1 MSEAANTAAVQAD
14 KAAPASGQEFTV
26 QAPEDIGDVVDAV
39 NNTFLGIWASFL
51 EHIPYLFAGVVVLLL
66 TWIAVSMVRKA
77 LCRTL
82 QRSGVRGSL
91 RELVKRLV
99 SIGIWTAG
107 LLLTAM
113 FWFPGLTPT
122 TALGGIGLLSVAIGL
137 AFQDIFENFFAG
149 VLLLWRFPFENGDF
163 IECDGIMGEV
173 EDITVRMTQLR
184 LTTGEMV
191 LMPNAILYKNPV
203 NILTNNGNR
212 RVTITCGVSYD
223 TDVEQAVA
231 VITRA
236 VKGCKSV
243 SQDQPVQ
250 VFPEGFGSS
259 SIDIEVAW
267 WTDARPVDIRA
278 SRGEVVQSIK
288 RALDSEGIEIP
299 FPYRTLTFKE
309 PLPVASAGQG
319 H

>member
-1 MSEAANTAAVQAD
+1 MSEDTKVNEE
-14 KAAPASGQEFTV
+14 SNFSV
-26 QAPEDIGDVVDAV
+26 QAPEDMGDVVDAV
-39 NNTFLGIWASFL
+39 NNTFLGIWTAFL
-51 EHIPYLFAGVVVLLL
+51 EHIPYLLAGVVVMLL
-66 TWIAVSMVRKA
+66 TWLAVAMVRKG
-77 LCRTL
+77 LTRTL
-82 QRSGVRGSL
+82 TRGGVRGSL
-91 RELVKRLV
+91 RELVKRLA
-99 SIGIWTAG
+99 SIAIWAAG

-191 LMPNAILYKNPV
+191 LVPNAILYKNPV
-203 NILTNNGNR
+203 NILTNNGKR
-212 RVTITCGVSYD
+212 RVSITCGVSYD
-223 TDVEQAVA
+223 TDIEQAVEA
-231 VITRA
+231 ITTA
-236 VKGCKSV
+236 VKRCKSV
-243 SQDQPVQ
+243 TGSKPIQ
-250 VFPEGFGSS
+250 VFPEAFGSS

-267 WTDARPVDIRA
+267 WTDARPVDIRS
-278 SRGEVVQSIK
+278 SRGEVIQSIK
-288 RALDSEGIEIP
+288 RELDDREIEIP

-309 PLPVASAGQG
+309 SLPVTVSDSE
-319 H
+319 